1 MLCRVM
7 PCAVMSYSVW
17 CGVWCVVCGV
27 WCVVWCG
34 VRVVWCGVL
43 CGVMWWCLVGWGGM
57 GGMIRGNMLIHV

>member
-27 WCVVWCG
+27 WCGVVYVWCG
-34 VRVVWCGVL
+34 VMVWCTV
-43 CGVMWWCLVGWGGM
+43 WCDVVVFGRVGWDGWNDKG
-57 GGMIRGNMLIHV
+57 